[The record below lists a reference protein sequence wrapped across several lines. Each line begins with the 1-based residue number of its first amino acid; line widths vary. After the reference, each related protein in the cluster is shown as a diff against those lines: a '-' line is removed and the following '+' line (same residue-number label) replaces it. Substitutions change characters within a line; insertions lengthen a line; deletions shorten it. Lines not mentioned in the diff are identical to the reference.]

1 MSQPAEKSSRRV
13 FSKVAVGIL
22 SLVVLAAGFG
32 AWSYVDS
39 VREGKNCND
48 LLGDKRVEKAL
59 GSGYQSDLSCAQ
71 LGNAVKR
78 ATMGSVARE
87 HSLDQAR
94 SMQSLLTVMS
104 EQVGENASELD
115 VDLAVPFSDALADY
129 AEDMDQILASV
140 NVEYIRRDTSSTSP
154 WQDEDGVHMAV
165 SLEFLLQ
172 VMRSLSESSA
182 AYAILRES
190 ITQEIAGRL
199 AETSPDAEKEKLS
212 LLANLSSRVL
222 GNFDAVA
229 EKARG
234 EGEEAGVWDRDVLAR
249 LTKKRVT
256 VPPYRKDGAGHLV
269 ASWDRKVRVE
279 GKNGDA
285 LSLFEIQ
292 GTEMTRTW
300 STGMGLGREL
310 SDSLVGDSLNS
321 ASRGRSSALRLL
333 G

>member
-1 MSQPAEKSSRRV
+1 M
-13 FSKVAVGIL
+13 
-22 SLVVLAAGFG
+22 
-32 AWSYVDS
+32 
-39 VREGKNCND
+39 
-48 LLGDKRVEKAL
+48 EKAL
-59 GSGYQSDLSCAQ
+59 GAGYQSDLSCAQ

-104 EQVGENASELD
+104 EQVSGNAGELD
-115 VDLAVPFSDALADY
+115 VDLAVPFSEALADY

-154 WQDEDGVHMAV
+154 WQDDDGVHMAV
-165 SLEFLLQ
+165 SLESLLQ

-212 LLANLSSRVL
+212 LLAKLSSRVL

-234 EGEEAGVWDRDVLAR
+234 EGGEAGVWDRDVLAR
-249 LTKKRVT
+249 LSKKRLT
-256 VPPYRKDGAGHLV
+256 SRRTARMVPATLLRRGTGKFEL
-269 ASWDRKVRVE
+269 RVRTAMPLAFLKFRV
-279 GKNGDA
+279 
-285 LSLFEIQ
+285 
-292 GTEMTRTW
+292 R
-300 STGMGLGREL
+300 R
-310 SDSLVGDSLNS
+310 
-321 ASRGRSSALRLL
+321 
-333 G
+333 